1 MPESI
6 LPEDIKNIVIFRT
19 DRIGEVLLSTVCID
33 ALKRHFPQSHITFVT
48 SHYAKDTVSGRDNID
63 EVFIFDTITKGNS
76 FLKLIKLLSY
86 LRKRRF
92 DLAVVLNPHKILHL
106 SCFLAGIKYRLGYD
120 RKWPFCLTHKIEDRK
135 HECKKHEIG
144 YNLDLLKIIG
154 VEEQIV
160 PPHLAIFKEDLDYID
175 RLIKQTGLDN
185 GKPIVS
191 IHPGSSNPAKR
202 WPKENFSLMIEKVK
216 ANLDC
221 NVVLLGGK
229 EDKKLVLDILSGC
242 DQAALDLSS
251 AFTIKQLAAFLKKCT
266 LFIGNDAGPMH
277 IAAAVGTSVIALFGK
292 ASSPTRWRPWGEGHI
307 VLRKNNINEITVD
320 EVFVCLQERLSK
332 IAKTTAKK

>member
-1 MPESI
+1 MPEPI

-33 ALKRHFPQSHITFVT
+33 ALRGHFPRSSITFVT

-63 EVFIFDTITKGNS
+63 EVFIFDTITKGNL

-92 DLAVVLNPHKILHL
+92 DLAVLLNPHKILHL
-106 SCFLAGIKYRLGYD
+106 GCFLVGIKYRLGYD
-120 RKWPFCLTHKIEDRK
+120 RKWGFCLTHKIEDK
-135 HECKKHEIG
+135 KYECKKHEIE

-154 VEEQIV
+154 VKEEVI
-160 PPHLAIFKEDLDYID
+160 PPHLAIFKEDFDYVD
-175 RLIKQTGLDN
+175 RLIKQSGLDN
-185 GKPIVS
+185 NKPIVA
-191 IHPGSSNPAKR
+191 IHPGSSNPQKR
-202 WPKENFSLMIEKVK
+202 WPKDNFSSLIGKVK

-242 DQAALDLSS
+242 DQAALDLTGV
-251 AFTIKQLAAFLKKCT
+251 FRIKQLAAFFKKCA

-277 IAAAVGTSVIALFGK
+277 IAAAVGTSVIALFGN
-292 ASSPTRWRPWGEGHI
+292 ASNPTRWRPWGKGHT
-307 VLRKNNINEITVD
+307 VLYKEDINVITVD
-320 EVFVCLQERLSK
+320 AAFGAVKK
-332 IAKTTAKK
+332 IMA